1 MHSSTGDSVDRK
13 FPCEHDEAENHV
25 DYLKDR
31 DRLYCVVE
39 VLGPHVEEDFRP
51 EDAVESCC
59 ELADGSSHDDETGPV
74 VLDKL
79 SHFDLKISL
88 LFALNAFCFLL

>member
-1 MHSSTGDSVDRK
+1 MHRGTSNSVQRQL
-13 FPCEHDEAENHV
+13 PGEHNETQDHV

-31 DRLYCVVE
+31 DGFYCVVE
-39 VLGPHVEEDFRP
+39 VLGPHVEEDLRP

-59 ELADGSSHDDETGPV
+59 ELTDGSGHDDETGPV

-79 SHFDLKISL
+79 SHFDLKIS
-88 LFALNAFCFLL
+88 FASC